1 MPAKLQRGR
10 GYVFYNP
17 FGSCMNVLLAPDV
30 QYVKSSPVAIIGASP
45 TIKNAAL
52 KVKAN
57 VAFNKVKTATARS
70 EPLVRKRK
78 KINTL
83 MVYNQG

>member
-1 MPAKLQRGR
+1 MPSKLQRGR

-30 QYVKSSPVAIIGASP
+30 QYVKSSPVPFIGS
-45 TIKNAAL
+45 TSSKNTQL
-52 KVKAN
+52 KAKAN